1 MVQKVTHSPSKFKNV
16 IGKPH
21 FSQNKQRNIAEP
33 SYFCDVFTLSQQ
45 IIFIM
50 EAYIVAGYR
59 SAIGKAGRGGF
70 RNYRPDDLAIDVIT
84 QLMASVP
91 AVEKNLVDD
100 VMVGCANPE
109 GEQGLQIGRLI
120 SNRALGKDVPGMTV
134 NRYCASGLETISIAV
149 AKIRAGMG
157 HIYVAGGTES
167 MSLIPMTGYKLAPN
181 YNIAAN
187 TPDYLVGMG
196 LTAEAVANKWEISRE
211 QADAFSV
218 RSHALAGAAIKGGK
232 FKDEIVPVTV
242 KEVWVENDKRKERE
256 TVVDTDEGVRA
267 DTSIEG
273 LGKLRAA
280 FAQGGSVTA
289 GNSSQTSDGAAFV
302 LVVSEEVVKRY
313 NLTPIARLAACSV
326 AGVEPI
332 HMGIG
337 PCAAIPKALAQA
349 GKKLDDIELIELNEA
364 FAAQALAVI
373 KQAGLN
379 PDIVNVN
386 GGAIALGHPLGCTGA
401 KLSVQLFNEL
411 RRRNQKYGMV
421 TACVGGGQGIAGI
434 YELLN

>member
-1 MVQKVTHSPSKFKNV
+1 
-16 IGKPH
+16 
-21 FSQNKQRNIAEP
+21 
-33 SYFCDVFTLSQQ
+33 
-45 IIFIM
+45 M

-59 SAIGKAGRGGF
+59 SAVGKAGRGGF
-70 RNYRPDDLAIDVIT
+70 KSYRPDDLAVDVIT
-84 QLMASVP
+84 HLMASVP
-91 AVEKNLVDD
+91 DIEKKLVDD
-100 VMVGCANPE
+100 VIVGCANPE

-157 HIYVAGGTES
+157 HIYVAGGAES

-196 LTAEAVANKWEISRE
+196 LTAEAVAAKWDISRE
-211 QADAFSV
+211 QADTFSV
-218 RSHALAGAAIKGGK
+218 RSHALAGAAIKEGR
-232 FKDEIVPVTV
+232 FKDEIVPVKV
-242 KEVWVENDKRKERE
+242 KEVWVENDKRKERD
-256 TVVDTDEGVRA
+256 TIVDTDEGVRA
-267 DTSIEG
+267 DTSLEG
-273 LGKLRAA
+273 LGKLRPA
-280 FAQGGSVTA
+280 FAAGGSVTA

-349 GKKLDDIELIELNEA
+349 GKSLNDIELIELNEA

-373 KQAGLN
+373 KEAGLN

-401 KLSVQLFNEL
+401 KLSVQLFNEM
-411 RRRNQKYGMV
+411 RRRQLKYGMV
-421 TACVGGGQGIAGI
+421 TACVGGGQGIAGV